1 MLEDDLNG
9 IKGVNKEWNRLWY
22 GATVPP
28 GRQARSV
35 KKREIVLHSIVS
47 ARRERNSKKRKGEKE

>member
-1 MLEDDLNG
+1 MLEDDLNE

-35 KKREIVLHSIVS
+35 KKREIVLHSIIS
-47 ARRERNSKKRKGEKE
+47 ARRERN